1 MYKLAAEGKGI
12 IASENFALLHHVSLG
27 DVLDI
32 PSPDGIL
39 KLPVVGI
46 IRDYSDQQG
55 SLLVDRQ
62 LYVQHWHDDTVNVY
76 RLYLNKGADPS
87 TVKSAILAKLSDQ
100 TRLFVLSNNELRAYV
115 LKIADQWF
123 AIAYV
128 QIAVAV
134 LVAIL
139 GIINTLTVSIS
150 DRRRELGVLQAIGGL
165 RVQIRH
171 MIWIEALL
179 IGAIGLALGFLLGAA
194 CLYYVREI
202 GGLDIAGLR
211 LAYEYPFGIVALL
224 IPVILCA
231 ALVSALGP
239 AEGAVRGNLVEA
251 LEYE

>member
-1 MYKLAAEGKGI
+1 MYKSAAEGKGV
-12 IASENFALLHHVSLG
+12 IASENFALLHHVHLG

-32 PSPDGIL
+32 PAPDGIL

-55 SLLVDRQ
+55 SLLIDRQ
-62 LYVQHWHDDTVNVY
+62 LYIQHWHDDSVNVY
-76 RLYLNKGADPS
+76 RIYLHNSADAS
-87 TVKSAILAKLSDQ
+87 AVKSAILAKLGDQ
-100 TRLFVLSNNELRAYV
+100 TRLFVLQNKELRAYV
-115 LKIADQWF
+115 LRIADQWF
-123 AIAYV
+123 GIAYV

-139 GIINTLTVSIS
+139 GIVNALTVSIS

-171 MIWIEALL
+171 MIWVEAIL
-179 IGAIGLALGFLLGAA
+179 IGAIGLALGLLLGAA

-202 GGLDIAGLR
+202 GGRDIAGLR
-211 LAYEYPFGIVALL
+211 LSYEYPFGIVAIL
-224 IPVILCA
+224 IPVILSA

-239 AEGAVRGNLVEA
+239 AEAAVRGRLAEA